1 MEVAARCD
9 PILQRT
15 PEMGGVERG
24 VGADPTDSHRMVA
37 VGSGGAQIKEGGG
50 APGVS
55 LQTDH
60 RGVILHPWDRD

>member
-1 MEVAARCD
+1 MQHAV
-9 PILQRT
+9 T
-15 PEMGGVERG
+15 PFCKGHPRWV
-24 VGADPTDSHRMVA
+24 VL
-37 VGSGGAQIKEGGG
+37 SGGWGLIPLIPIGWLQWGLGVPRSRRGG